1 MPRGDGLSV
10 HLFGVRHHG
19 PGSARSLVR
28 ALDALEPDIVLVE
41 GPPDADAIVPLAAH
55 AEMRPPVAI
64 LVYAPD
70 APQRATFYPF
80 ASFSPEWQA
89 LRWALARGVPV
100 RFMDLPQANQLVPP
114 DEPRAEDAPAASAD
128 ETPSRLRDDPLEAIA
143 EAAGFSDGERWWDQ
157 MVERRRDDAGVF
169 AAVAELM
176 TGVRAQL
183 GERDDPQ
190 ERRREAS
197 MRQIVRAAA
206 KQDETVAVV
215 CGAWHVPALAT
226 LPPAR
231 ADAELLKGLP
241 KAKVAAT
248 WIPWTFGR
256 LTAASG
262 YGAGIDSP
270 GWYEHLWE
278 TPERVVAAWMTKASR
293 CFRDADLDV
302 SPAHA
307 IEATRLADALAALR
321 AAPLPGLRESLD
333 AIRTVYC
340 FGDARPM
347 ALLAERLVVGER
359 LGEVPDDVPQ
369 VPLVADVAREQKR
382 LRLPPDPSAREL
394 DLDLRKP
401 GDLDRSRLLHRLNL
415 LGVAWGAL
423 RDAQSGK
430 LGTFHEVW
438 ALRWHPE
445 FAVTLIEASAYGNAL
460 ADAAAAF
467 VRERAGHAQEL
478 AELTALLDATFAA
491 ALGDVASFVLAR
503 VRDLA
508 ARTHD
513 VGLMLDALPALV
525 RTRRYGDVRGTDV
538 ERVGDTIDELVR
550 RACVGLPA
558 AVLALDDAAAEAM
571 DARIAAVDAALRV
584 LDDEAQRAA
593 WHDALT
599 RVAANDRVH
608 GLVAGR
614 AMRLLFDAGA
624 LTADDVR
631 TRLSRAL
638 SFGTPP
644 AAAAAWIDGL
654 LRGSGLLI
662 VHHPELL
669 DVVDD
674 WLVTLDAEA
683 FVAVLPLARRAFA
696 AFAPPERRA
705 IGERVAAGRGAHG
718 HAAVV
723 AAADGDIDLDRA
735 RLMVPVLQ
743 AILGGVEVPT

>member
-1 MPRGDGLSV
+1 VPRGDGLSV

-19 PGSARSLVR
+19 PGSARSLLR
-28 ALDALEPDIVLVE
+28 ALDALAPDAVLVE

-55 AEMRPPVAI
+55 SDIRPPVAI

-70 APQRATFYPF
+70 APQRAVFYPF

-89 LRWALARGVPV
+89 LRWALAHDVPV
-100 RFMDLPQANQLVPP
+100 RFMDLPQANQLVPRETP
-114 DEPRAEDAPAASAD
+114 PGDDAPAEKPAA
-128 ETPSRLRDDPLEAIA
+128 ETPPGDLRDDPLDAVA
-143 EAAGFSDGERWWDQ
+143 AAAGFSDGERWWDQ
-157 MVERRRDDAGVF
+157 MVERRRDDADVF

-176 TGVRAQL
+176 TGVREAL
-183 GERDDPQ
+183 GERDDPHEIQ
-190 ERRREAS
+190 REAA
-197 MRQIVRAAA
+197 MRQIVRAAS
-206 KQDETVAVV
+206 KQYDTVAVV

-226 LPPAR
+226 VPPAR
-231 ADAELLKGLP
+231 ADADLLKGLP

-256 LTAASG
+256 LTTASG

-293 CFRDADLDV
+293 CFREADFDV

-347 ALLAERLVVGER
+347 TLLAERLVVGER

-382 LRLPPDPSAREL
+382 LRLAPDPSAREL

-423 RDAQSGK
+423 REARGK
-430 LGTFHEVW
+430 TGTFHEIW

-460 ADAAAAF
+460 ADAAGAF
-467 VRERAGHAQEL
+467 VRERTARAQEL

-491 ALGDVASFVLAR
+491 ALGDAASFVLAR

-513 VGLMLDALPALV
+513 AGLMLDALPALI

-538 ERVGDTIDELVR
+538 ERVGETIDSLLT
-550 RACVGLPA
+550 RACIALPA
-558 AVLALDDAAAEAM
+558 AVLALDDDAAEAM
-571 DARIAAVDAALRV
+571 AKRIAAVDGALRV

-593 WHDALT
+593 WHDALA

-644 AAAAAWIDGL
+644 ASAAGWIDGL
-654 LRGSGLLI
+654 MRGSGLLV

-669 DVVDD
+669 DVVDG
-674 WLVTLDAEA
+674 WLLALDPAA
-683 FVAVLPLARRAFA
+683 FIAVLPLVRRAFA

-705 IGERVAAGRGAHG
+705 IGERIAAGRGTHA
-718 HAAVV
+718 HAAVA
-723 AAADGDIDLDRA
+723 AAADDIDLVRA
-735 RLMVPVLQ
+735 RLLAPVLR
-743 AILGGVEVPT
+743 AILGVAEIAE

>member
-28 ALDALEPDIVLVE
+28 ALDALAPDVVLVE

-70 APQRATFYPF
+70 APQRAVFYPF

-89 LRWALARGVPV
+89 LRWALARNVPV
-100 RFMDLPQANQLVPP
+100 RFMDLPQAHQLVPP
-114 DEPRAEDAPAASAD
+114 DESRAEEAPAAPAD
-128 ETPSRLRDDPLEAIA
+128 QTPERLRDDPLEAIA

-157 MVERRRDDAGVF
+157 MVERRRDDADVF

-206 KQDETVAVV
+206 KQFENVAVV

-226 LPPAR
+226 LPLAR

-278 TPERVVAAWMTKASR
+278 TPERIVAAWMTKASR

-307 IEATRLADALAALR
+307 VEATRLADALAALR

-359 LGEVPDDVPQ
+359 LGEVPEDVPQ

-382 LRLPPDPSAREL
+382 LRLPPDPSAREI

-415 LGVAWGAL
+415 LGIAWGTL
-423 RDAQSGK
+423 REARGK
-430 LGTFHEVW
+430 SGTFHEIW

-460 ADAAAAF
+460 GDAAEAF
-467 VRERAGHAQEL
+467 VRERAARAHEL
-478 AELTALLDATFAA
+478 SELTALLDATFAA
-491 ALGDVASFVLAR
+491 ALGDAASYVLAR

-513 VGLMLDALPALV
+513 VGLMLDALPPLA

-538 ERVGDTIDELVR
+538 ERVGETIEGLVT
-550 RACVGLPA
+550 RACIGLPS
-558 AVLALDDAAAEAM
+558 AVISLDDEAAEAM
-571 DARIAAVDAALRV
+571 DARIAAVDGALRV
-584 LDDEAQRAA
+584 LDDELQRAA
-593 WHDALT
+593 WHDALA
-599 RVAANDRVH
+599 RVAAGDRVH
-608 GLVAGR
+608 GLIAGR

-624 LTADDVR
+624 LSASDVR

-638 SFGTPP
+638 SYGTPP
-644 AAAAAWIDGL
+644 ASAAAWIDGL

-662 VHHPELL
+662 VHQPELL

-674 WLVTLDAEA
+674 WVVALDSDA
-683 FVAVLPLARRAFA
+683 FVAVLPLVRRAFA

-705 IGERVAAGRGAHG
+705 IGERIAAGRGAHAD
-718 HAAVV
+718 AALA
-723 AAADGDIDLDRA
+723 AAADGEIDLARA
-735 RLMVPVLQ
+735 RLVLPALR
-743 AILGGVEVPT
+743 AILGGTETRA